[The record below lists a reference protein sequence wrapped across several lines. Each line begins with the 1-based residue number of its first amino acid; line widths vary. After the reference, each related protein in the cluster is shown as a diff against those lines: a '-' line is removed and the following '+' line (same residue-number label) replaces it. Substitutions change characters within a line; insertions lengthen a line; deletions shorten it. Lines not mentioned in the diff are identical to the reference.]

1 MGHLRGFAAASLT
14 AIALALGACGDS
26 EETTTAPDLEPA
38 IGATGATGPAGESE
52 LGTGREGQNE
62 AGAPSEQEVGGA
74 GGPTS
79 DPD

>member
-1 MGHLRGFAAASLT
+1 MTHLRELAAASLT

-38 IGATGATGPAGESE
+38 VGATGATGPAGESE
-52 LGTGREGQNE
+52 LGAGREGQNE
-62 AGAPSEQEVGGA
+62 ADAPSEQEVGGA

-79 DPD
+79 DAD

>member
-1 MGHLRGFAAASLT
+1 MARLRELTAASLT
-14 AIALALGACGDS
+14 SIALAVGACGDG
-26 EETTTAPDLEPA
+26 EETTTAPDLQQPV
-38 IGATGATGPAGESE
+38 GASGATGPAGESE

-62 AGAPSEQEVGGA
+62 ADAPSEQEVGGA